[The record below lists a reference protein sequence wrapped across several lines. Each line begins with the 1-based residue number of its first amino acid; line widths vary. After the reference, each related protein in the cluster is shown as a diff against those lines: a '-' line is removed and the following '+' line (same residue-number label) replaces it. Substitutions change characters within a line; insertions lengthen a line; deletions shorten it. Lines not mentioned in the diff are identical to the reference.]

1 MLMLQQEWLVTECSG
16 SMLPHVTLCIKY
28 FPFQILLLV
37 AIHNTW
43 VSNLNEVAFVNRLS
57 ATQQLVTAVLSY
69 QAKAATNG
77 KSESLGNNIENTAAV
92 LTVNKSKNV
101 CGQILRQVGSC
112 CAVALLMK
120 VSGPYESCN
129 TRITKNSYTVL

>member
-1 MLMLQQEWLVTECSG
+1 MLMLQQELLVTEWSG
-16 SMLPHVTLCIKY
+16 SMLPHVTLTKY

-77 KSESLGNNIENTAAV
+77 K
-92 LTVNKSKNV
+92 
-101 CGQILRQVGSC
+101 
-112 CAVALLMK
+112 
-120 VSGPYESCN
+120 
-129 TRITKNSYTVL
+129 